1 MLEER
6 KAIFTDDLNL
16 RDSLVGLE
24 PADTHDGPDEDMLT
38 DLGGP
43 PLTSHL

>member
-1 MLEER
+1 MLAER
-6 KAIFTDDLNL
+6 KAIFTDDLDL
-16 RDSLVGLE
+16 GDSLVGLE
-24 PADTHDGPDEDMLT
+24 PVDSNDGPDVDMLT